1 MNASRGRRRPP
12 STGLVADRGLSLKDR
27 LALLQRSTV
36 SSVTAQPSAPPR
48 SPPPLPSATM
58 PPARRLP
65 PRLPSNELEADRV
78 ASGPPPPHSARQA
91 PVLHARG
98 ASWHAPMQTPRRTS
112 TTPTGWQLRASAE
125 RARSQWPR
133 PPSSA
138 PTRSPCAS
146 CSQRCAPS
154 TSTGSTPHSQC
165 AGSRWLGERGARPSV
180 VPARR
185 AAPLLPS
192 AIALRTDG
200 NSERHGSHAG
210 SPSAANSGSTTGPS
224 TQHAGCEAET
234 RAHSCTG
241 GTPCHNFE
249 AAPACAAT
257 TGHDEKVQAGEIT
270 ADSLLK
276 VLSFGRAPSTSPA
289 AAPDHSVSGNAT
301 AAAAARASKLLLAR
315 PTGAAGA
322 PQAAEDSRLRTD
334 GRDGA
339 SWARVSSMYR
349 KAWTPALRAVRLLQ
363 TRVDRT
369 YDAQAHLAPEWR
381 SSFRSELRQAMMSF
395 DKRRAPHPAMRSPA
409 PSTQLAHTVG
419 VAPLDDTSAAPH
431 HSFTTPLPT
440 PLAPS
445 LPPRAPMGERH
456 TATFTLTATDSC
468 PPPIPPHHHR
478 AHIAAGCRPCTCK
491 PRRAYRPQAGA
502 REAGGACRGDGHAR
516 SVCTKLT

>member
-1 MNASRGRRRPP
+1 M
-12 STGLVADRGLSLKDR
+12 
-27 LALLQRSTV
+27 
-36 SSVTAQPSAPPR
+36 
-48 SPPPLPSATM
+48 
-58 PPARRLP
+58 
-65 PRLPSNELEADRV
+65 
-78 ASGPPPPHSARQA
+78 
-91 PVLHARG
+91 
-98 ASWHAPMQTPRRTS
+98 
-112 TTPTGWQLRASAE
+112 
-125 RARSQWPR
+125 
-133 PPSSA
+133 
-138 PTRSPCAS
+138 
-146 CSQRCAPS
+146 
-154 TSTGSTPHSQC
+154 
-165 AGSRWLGERGARPSV
+165 
-180 VPARR
+180 
-185 AAPLLPS
+185 
-192 AIALRTDG
+192 
-200 NSERHGSHAG
+200 
-210 SPSAANSGSTTGPS
+210 
-224 TQHAGCEAET
+224 
-234 RAHSCTG
+234 
-241 GTPCHNFE
+241 
-249 AAPACAAT
+249 
-257 TGHDEKVQAGEIT
+257 QAGEIT

-334 GRDGA
+334 GQDGA

-445 LPPRAPMGERH
+445 LYPRAPLWGKGILQH
-456 TATFTLTATDSC
+456 LPSQLLTAALLRSHPTIIA
-468 PPPIPPHHHR
+468 PILLLVADR
-478 AHIAAGCRPCTCK
+478 ALASRAERIDRKLVHEKQAGRAVVMGMHAAFVQSLREVHYNRLTIPSDCK
-491 PRRAYRPQAGA
+491 ADETAWQRVDEDKLMREWLSNHVPTEVPTHTRPQTH
-502 REAGGACRGDGHAR
+502 R
-516 SVCTKLT
+516 T